1 MPESQQGFNPYARK
15 PEHIREPPTTFGE
28 IIKLIGP
35 GLILASSIVGSGEL
49 IATTVLGAEM
59 GYTLLW
65 LVLISCI
72 IKIVVQNELGRYA
85 IGTGETTLE
94 AFDHVPGP
102 RFRVSWMVWCW
113 FIMVMFTLM
122 QIGGMLGGIAEVMN
136 RMFQLSATHDTSITM
151 WVWVINAITVVLL
164 IGGRYAVVEKT
175 AMALVVTFT
184 LLTVSCALL
193 LLKLP
198 QYFNWSDVLYGL
210 SFNPPEGGLA
220 TAVAVFGITG
230 VGATELVMYPYW
242 CIEKGY
248 ARYAGPRDDSPDWV
262 RRAYGWVKVMGVD
275 VLNSMFI
282 YTFATIAFYILG
294 AGVLNGMGLI
304 PQGSEM
310 IATLSNLYTQTLG
323 PWSLPL
329 FLIGAVAVLYSTVFA
344 STAAH
349 CRVFADFI
357 GMLGVYDRHNY
368 ALRLKT
374 TRIFVFI
381 LLFVPSMYFMFI
393 QEPVTMVKI
402 GGIAQAAM
410 LPLIG
415 FATLY
420 LRYRRMP
427 PKILPAGWLT
437 LALWISAAV
446 MAIMMGYSILDRI
459 MG

>member
-1 MPESQQGFNPYARK
+1 MPDSQPGFNPYARH
-15 PEHIREPPTTFGE
+15 PEHIREAPKSFGE

-59 GYTLLW
+59 GYALLW
-65 LVLISCI
+65 LVIVSCV

-94 AFDHVPGP
+94 AFDQVPGP
-102 RFRVSWMVWCW
+102 RFRVGWMVWCW
-113 FIMVMFTLM
+113 FLMVMFTLM

-136 RMFQLSATHDTSITM
+136 RMFQFSADPGTSITM
-151 WVWVINAITVVLL
+151 WVWVINVVTIVLL

-175 AMALVVTFT
+175 AMGLVVTFT
-184 LLTVSCALL
+184 LLTVSCAVI

-198 QYFNWSDVLYGL
+198 QYFSWSDVVYGL
-210 SFNPPEGGLA
+210 SFHPPEGGLA

-248 ARYAGPRDDSPDWV
+248 ARYTGPRDDSPDWV
-262 RRAYGWVKVMGVD
+262 RRAFGWIKVMGVD
-275 VLNSMFI
+275 VLNSMII
-282 YTFATIAFYILG
+282 YTFATIAFYVLG
-294 AGVLNGMGLI
+294 AGVLNGKGLI
-304 PQGSEM
+304 PAGPQM
-310 IATLSNLYTQTLG
+310 IATLSKLYTETLG
-323 PWSLPL
+323 EWSLPL
-329 FLIGAVAVLYSTVFA
+329 FLVGAVAVLYSTVFA

-374 TRIFVFI
+374 TRIFVVI
-381 LLFVPSMYFMFI
+381 LMFVPSVYFMFVK
-393 QEPVTMVKI
+393 EPVLMVKI
-402 GGIAQAAM
+402 GGIAQASM

-415 FATLY
+415 FATLFM
-420 LRYRRMP
+420 RYKRMP
-427 PKILPAGWLT
+427 PKIAPKGWLT
-437 LALWISAAV
+437 LALWISALV
-446 MAIMMGYSILDRI
+446 MAIMMSYSIVERI
-459 MG
+459 RG